1 MIDMS
6 EAKVKA
12 KKERESTKSVRVFED
27 VFMVMVRDETEKIWS
42 RGSGKKRVLS
52 FPCRNVH
59 T

>member
-1 MIDMS
+1 MS

-27 VFMVMVRDETEKIWS
+27 VFMVMVRDEIEKIWS